1 MHSNLQANNNLFFRL
16 FSCLMISFA
25 NVVIL
30 IILLIF
36 VEFIGL
42 NVKNICQFEKYTI
55 LLHLIFGRMSGSRI
69 LIGVLL
75 RFFLMK
81 DLLGKK
87 IIDMKKTYLLPTY
100 FRKIGL
106 VLTVLVLLC
115 YCFGLDCDYYTYG
128 FFGYDTDLNAKWFC
142 KTQTSLVT
150 TVYPVLLI
158 IGLSFIAF
166 SRNKVED
173 EYIVKIREQ
182 AFVWSMFVGYVFV
195 ILITLFIY
203 GPMYIYLSLYDIYI
217 FLVVFIC
224 RFNYQMYKF
233 KKTYRNEE

>member
-42 NVKNICQFEKYTI
+42 NVKNICRFEKYTI

-81 DLLGKK
+81 DLLEQKK
-87 IIDMKKTYLLPTY
+87 
-100 FRKIGL
+100 
-106 VLTVLVLLC
+106 
-115 YCFGLDCDYYTYG
+115 
-128 FFGYDTDLNAKWFC
+128 
-142 KTQTSLVT
+142 
-150 TVYPVLLI
+150 
-158 IGLSFIAF
+158 
-166 SRNKVED
+166 
-173 EYIVKIREQ
+173 
-182 AFVWSMFVGYVFV
+182 
-195 ILITLFIY
+195 
-203 GPMYIYLSLYDIYI
+203 
-217 FLVVFIC
+217 
-224 RFNYQMYKF
+224 
-233 KKTYRNEE
+233 

>member
-1 MHSNLQANNNLFFRL
+1 
-16 FSCLMISFA
+16 
-25 NVVIL
+25 
-30 IILLIF
+30 
-36 VEFIGL
+36 
-42 NVKNICQFEKYTI
+42 
-55 LLHLIFGRMSGSRI
+55 
-69 LIGVLL
+69 
-75 RFFLMK
+75 
-81 DLLGKK
+81 
-87 IIDMKKTYLLPTY
+87 MKKTYLLPTY

-115 YCFGLDCDYYTYG
+115 YCFDLDCSYHTYSL
-128 FFGYDTDLNAKWFC
+128 FGDSSDIFNAKWFC
-142 KTQTSLVT
+142 KTKTSLVT

-182 AFVWSMFVGYVFV
+182 AFVWSMFVDYVFV

-203 GPMYIYLSLYDIYI
+203 GPMYISLSLYDIYI

-224 RFNYQMYKF
+224 RFNYKMYKF